1 MENLHAFTIKYL
13 GPTNTKGSRVKITS
27 ERFEQSKTFAYNYT
41 YSNIV
46 DMAEEYLQKFG
57 FNLVGV
63 AETSK
68 GFIILSDTFKE
79 LR

>member
-1 MENLHAFTIKYL
+1 MENLHAFTIKYI

-27 ERFEQSKTFAYNYT
+27 ERFGQSKTFAYNYA
-41 YSNIV
+41 YNNVV
-46 DMAEEYLQKFG
+46 DMAEEYLEDLG
-57 FNLVGV
+57 FNLIGA